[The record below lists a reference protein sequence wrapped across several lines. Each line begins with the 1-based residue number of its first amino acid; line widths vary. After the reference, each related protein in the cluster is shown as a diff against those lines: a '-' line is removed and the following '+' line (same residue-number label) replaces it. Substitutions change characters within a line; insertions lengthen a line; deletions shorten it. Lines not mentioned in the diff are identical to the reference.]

1 MSRCRQLVVGPA
13 LAILLLAAVLIGHA
27 AGQQRS
33 VAPSAPNATPPQDQ
47 QQPERR
53 GPVVGTR
60 HMVAAAHA
68 LAAAAGR
75 DILRQGG
82 SAVDAAI
89 AIQMVLTLVE
99 PQSSGIGGGG
109 FMVHYDASNRRI
121 ETFDGRETAPAA
133 ATAEMFLD
141 ADGRQALNSEAQVGG
156 RAVATPGLLRMMEMA
171 HESYGRLP
179 WSRLFEPAMR
189 LARDGFPVSPRLAQL
204 IRQ

>member
-27 AGQQRS
+27 AAQQRS

-109 FMVHYDASNRRI
+109 FLLHYDGKSHALESY
-121 ETFDGRETAPAA
+121 DGRETAPAS
-133 ATAEMFLD
+133 ATPEMFLGPDGKPLEFYD
-141 ADGRQALNSEAQVGG
+141 AVVGG
-156 RAVATPGLLRMMEMA
+156 
-171 HESYGRLP
+171 
-179 WSRLFEPAMR
+179 
-189 LARDGFPVSPRLAQL
+189 
-204 IRQ
+204 